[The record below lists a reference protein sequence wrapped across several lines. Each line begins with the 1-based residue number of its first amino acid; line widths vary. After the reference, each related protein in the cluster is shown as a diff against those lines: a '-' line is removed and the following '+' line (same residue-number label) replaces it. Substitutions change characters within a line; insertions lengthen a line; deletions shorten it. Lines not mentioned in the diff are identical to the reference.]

1 MDYYTAA
8 KKFIL
13 KNSRPLDMARWNY
26 LFENGSKEDVA
37 SVLKTYQNDDGGFA
51 NALEPDC
58 WNINSTPLQTW
69 VATQII
75 KEINLDDKNH
85 PIIKGILDYLSS
97 KDELDGHRW
106 HGLNTVVT
114 NDNYPHAHW
123 WSYRQKQESTYNPT
137 ASLIGF
143 ILKYAEKDTAIYRSA
158 CELSKEAYNYFK
170 KNFPLESMHEST
182 CFVELYH
189 YMKECSIFNLLDM
202 EEFKKLLQKQIK
214 QVITYDTKI
223 WSTDYICKP
232 SLFINSKSSD
242 FYLENK
248 DICDFEYEFILK
260 TQNEDGSWGVTWDWS
275 NYPEQWAI
283 SKNWWQS
290 DIIIKNIKYI
300 REFNL

>member
-1 MDYYTAA
+1 MDYYTAE

-26 LFENGSKEDVA
+26 LFEDGSKEDVI

-75 KEINLDDKNH
+75 KEINLEDKTH

-97 KDELDGHRW
+97 KDEFDGHRW

-114 NDNYPHAHW
+114 NDNYPHAPW
-123 WSYRQKQESTYNPT
+123 WSYKQKQELTYNPT

-143 ILKYAEKDTAIYRSA
+143 ILKYAEKDTAIYKSA
-158 CELSKEAYNYFK
+158 CELSKEAYDYFK
-170 KNFPLESMHEST
+170 NNFPLESMHESA
-182 CFVELYH
+182 CFVELYN

-202 EEFKKLLQKQIK
+202 KEFKKLLQKQIK

-248 DICDFEYEFILK
+248 EICDFEYEFILK
-260 TQNEDGSWGVTWDWS
+260 TQNEDGSWGVTWDW
-275 NYPEQWAI
+275 NDYPEQWAI

>member
-97 KDELDGHRW
+97 KDEFDGHRW

-114 NDNYPHAHW
+114 NDNYPHAPW

>member
-1 MDYYTAA
+1 MDYYTTA

-26 LFENGSKEDVA
+26 LFENGSKENVISA
-37 SVLKTYQNDDGGFA
+37 LKAYQNDDGGFA

-75 KEINLDDKNH
+75 KEINLEDKTH

-97 KDELDGHRW
+97 KDEFDGHRL

-114 NDNYPHAHW
+114 NDNYPHAPW
-123 WSYRQKQESTYNPT
+123 WSYRQKQ
-137 ASLIGF
+137 I
-143 ILKYAEKDTAIYRSA
+143 
-158 CELSKEAYNYFK
+158 K
-170 KNFPLESMHEST
+170 K
-182 CFVELYH
+182 
-189 YMKECSIFNLLDM
+189 
-202 EEFKKLLQKQIK
+202 
-214 QVITYDTKI
+214 VITYDTKI

-248 DICDFEYEFILK
+248 EICDFEYKFILK
-260 TQNEDGSWGVTWDWS
+260 TQNEDGSWGVTWEWND
-275 NYPEQWAI
+275 YPEQWSI

-300 REFNL
+300 RELN

>member
-1 MDYYTAA
+1 MDYYTLA

-26 LFENGSKEDVA
+26 LFENGSKEDVI

-51 NALEPDC
+51 NALEPNC

-75 KEINLDDKNH
+75 KEINLEDKTH
-85 PIIKGILDYLSS
+85 PIIKGILHYLSS
-97 KDELDGHRW
+97 KDEFDGHRW

-114 NDNYPHAHW
+114 NDNYPHAPW
-123 WSYRQKQESTYNPT
+123 WSYKQKQELTYNPT

-170 KNFPLESMHEST
+170 KNFPLESMHESA

-232 SLFINSKSSD
+232 SLFINSKLSD

-248 DICDFEYEFILK
+248 EICDFEYEFILK
-260 TQNEDGSWGVTWDWS
+260 TQNEDGSWGVTWDW
-275 NYPEQWAI
+275 NDYPEQWAI

-300 REFNL
+300 REFN

>member
-1 MDYYTAA
+1 MDYYTLA

-26 LFENGSKEDVA
+26 LFEDGSKEDVIK
-37 SVLKTYQNDDGGFA
+37 VLKTYQNDDGGFA

-75 KEINLDDKNH
+75 KEINLEDKTH

-97 KDELDGHRW
+97 KDEFDGHRW

-114 NDNYPHAHW
+114 NDNYPHAPW
-123 WSYRQKQESTYNPT
+123 WSYKQKQELTYNPT

-170 KNFPLESMHEST
+170 KNFPLESMHESA

-189 YMKECSIFNLLDM
+189 YMKECSIFNLFDM

-260 TQNEDGSWGVTWDWS
+260 TQNEDGSWGVTWDW
-275 NYPEQWAI
+275 NDYPEQWAI

-300 REFNL
+300 REFN

>member
-1 MDYYTAA
+1 MDYYTAS

-26 LFENGSKEDVA
+26 LFENGSKEEVISA
-37 SVLKTYQNDDGGFA
+37 LKAYQNDDGGFA

-75 KEINLDDKNH
+75 KEINLDDKKH

-97 KDELDGHRW
+97 KDEFDGHRW

-114 NDNYPHAHW
+114 NDNYPHAPW
-123 WSYRQKQESTYNPT
+123 RSYRQKQESTYNPT

-143 ILKYAEKDTAIYRSA
+143 ILKYAEKDTDIYKSA
-158 CELSKEAYNYFK
+158 CELSKEAYDYFK
-170 KNFPLESMHEST
+170 DNFPLESMHESA
-182 CFVELYH
+182 CFVELYD
-189 YMKECSIFNLLDM
+189 YIKECSILNLLDM
-202 EEFKKLLQKQIK
+202 KEFKRLLQKQIK

-223 WSTDYICKP
+223 WNTDYICKP

-248 DICDFEYEFILK
+248 EICDFEYQFILK
-260 TQNEDGSWGVTWDWS
+260 TQNEDGSWGVTWEWND
-275 NYPEQWAI
+275 YPEEWAI
-283 SKNWWQS
+283 SKNWWKS

-300 REFNL
+300 REFKL

>member
-97 KDELDGHRW
+97 KDEFDGHRW

-143 ILKYAEKDTAIYRSA
+143 ILKYAEKDTAIYSSA

-170 KNFPLESMHEST
+170 KIFPLESMHEST

>member
-97 KDELDGHRW
+97 KDEFDGHRW

>member
-1 MDYYTAA
+1 MDYYTSA

-13 KNSRPLDMARWNY
+13 KNSRPLDMARWNF
-26 LFENGSKEDVA
+26 LFENGSKEDVI

-75 KEINLDDKNH
+75 KEINLEDKTH

-97 KDELDGHRW
+97 NDEFDGHRW

-114 NDNYPHAHW
+114 NDNYPHAPW

-170 KNFPLESMHEST
+170 NNYPLESMHESA

-189 YMKECSIFNLLDM
+189 YMKECSIVNLLDM

-232 SLFINSKSSD
+232 SFFINSKSSD

-248 DICDFEYEFILK
+248 EICDFEYEFILK
-260 TQNEDGSWGVTWDWS
+260 TQNEDGSWGGTWEWDDYS
-275 NYPEQWAI
+275 EEWAI
-283 SKNWWQS
+283 SKNWWKS

-300 REFNL
+300 REFNR

>member
-26 LFENGSKEDVA
+26 LFEDGSKEDVIK
-37 SVLKTYQNDDGGFA
+37 VLKTYQNDDGGFA

-97 KDELDGHRW
+97 KDEFDGHRW

-114 NDNYPHAHW
+114 NDNYPHAPW

-170 KNFPLESMHEST
+170 KNFPLESMHESA

-248 DICDFEYEFILK
+248 EICDFEYEFILK

>member
-1 MDYYTAA
+1 MDYYTSA

-26 LFENGSKEDVA
+26 LFENGSKEDVI
-37 SVLKTYQNDDGGFA
+37 SILKTYQNDDGGFA

-75 KEINLDDKNH
+75 KEINLEDKTH

-97 KDELDGHRW
+97 NDEFDGHRW

-114 NDNYPHAHW
+114 NDNYPHASW

-158 CELSKEAYNYFK
+158 CELSKEAYNYL
-170 KNFPLESMHEST
+170 KNNYPLESMHESA

-189 YMKECSIFNLLDM
+189 YMKECSIVNLLDM

-232 SLFINSKSSD
+232 SFFINSKSSD

-248 DICDFEYEFILK
+248 EICDFEYEFILK
-260 TQNEDGSWGVTWDWS
+260 TQNEDGSWGVTWEWDD
-275 NYPEQWAI
+275 YYEEWAI
-283 SKNWWQS
+283 SKNWWKS

-300 REFNL
+300 REFNR

>member
-1 MDYYTAA
+1 MDYYTLA

-26 LFENGSKEDVA
+26 LFEDGSKEDVI

-97 KDELDGHRW
+97 KDEFYGHRW

-114 NDNYPHAHW
+114 NDNYPHAPW

-158 CELSKEAYNYFK
+158 CELSEEAYDYFK
-170 KNFPLESMHEST
+170 KNFPLESMHESA

-248 DICDFEYEFILK
+248 EICDFEYEFILK
-260 TQNEDGSWGVTWDWS
+260 TQNEDGSWGVTWDW
-275 NYPEQWAI
+275 NDYPEQWAI

-300 REFNL
+300 REFN

>member
-1 MDYYTAA
+1 MDYYTLA

-13 KNSRPLDMARWNY
+13 KNSRPLDIARWNY
-26 LFENGSKEDVA
+26 LFEDGSKEDVIK
-37 SVLKTYQNDDGGFA
+37 VLKTYQNDDGGFA
-51 NALEPDC
+51 NELEPDC

-75 KEINLDDKNH
+75 KEINLEDKTH

-97 KDELDGHRW
+97 KDEFDGHRW

-114 NDNYPHAHW
+114 NDDYPHAPW
-123 WSYRQKQESTYNPT
+123 WSYKQKQELTYNPT

-170 KNFPLESMHEST
+170 KNFPLESMHESA

-189 YMKECSIFNLLDM
+189 YMEECSIFNLLDM

-260 TQNEDGSWGVTWDWS
+260 TQNEDGSLGVTWDW
-275 NYPEQWAI
+275 NDYPEQWAI

-300 REFNL
+300 REFN

>member
-1 MDYYTAA
+1 MDYYTAS

-26 LFENGSKEDVA
+26 LFENGSKEDVI

-97 KDELDGHRW
+97 KDEFDGHRW

-114 NDNYPHAHW
+114 NDNYPHAPW
-123 WSYRQKQESTYNPT
+123 WSYSQKQELTYNPT

-170 KNFPLESMHEST
+170 KNFPLESMHESA

-189 YMKECSIFNLLDM
+189 YIKECSIFNLLDM
-202 EEFKKLLQKQIK
+202 KEFKKLLQKQIK

-232 SLFINSKSSD
+232 SLFINSKSSE

-248 DICDFEYEFILK
+248 EICDFEYEFILK
-260 TQNEDGSWGVTWDWS
+260 TQNEDGSWGVTWDW
-275 NYPEQWAI
+275 NDYPEQWAI

>member
-1 MDYYTAA
+1 MDYYTLA

-26 LFENGSKEDVA
+26 LFEDGSKEDVI

-97 KDELDGHRW
+97 KDEFDGHRW

-114 NDNYPHAHW
+114 NDNYPHAPW

-158 CELSKEAYNYFK
+158 CELSEEAYDYFK
-170 KNFPLESMHEST
+170 KNFPLESMHESA

-189 YMKECSIFNLLDM
+189 YMKECSILNLFDM

-248 DICDFEYEFILK
+248 EICDFEYEFILK
-260 TQNEDGSWGVTWDWS
+260 TQNEDGSWEVTWDW
-275 NYPEQWAI
+275 NDYPEQWAI

>member
-26 LFENGSKEDVA
+26 LFEDGSKEDVIK
-37 SVLKTYQNDDGGFA
+37 VLKTYQNDDGGFA

-97 KDELDGHRW
+97 KDEFDGHRW

-170 KNFPLESMHEST
+170 KNFPLESMHESA

-248 DICDFEYEFILK
+248 EICDFEYEFILK
-260 TQNEDGSWGVTWDWS
+260 TQNEDGSWGVTWDW
-275 NYPEQWAI
+275 NDYPEQWAI

>member
-1 MDYYTAA
+1 MDYYTLA

-26 LFENGSKEDVA
+26 LFEDGSKEDVI

-97 KDELDGHRW
+97 KDEFDGHRW

-114 NDNYPHAHW
+114 NDNYPHAPW
-123 WSYRQKQESTYNPT
+123 WSYKQKQELTYNPT

-158 CELSKEAYNYFK
+158 CELSEEAYDYFK
-170 KNFPLESMHEST
+170 KNFPLESMHESA
-182 CFVELYH
+182 CFVELYN

-248 DICDFEYEFILK
+248 EICDFEYEFILK
-260 TQNEDGSWGVTWDWS
+260 TQNEDGSWGVTWDW
-275 NYPEQWAI
+275 NDYPEQWAI

-300 REFNL
+300 REFN

>member
-1 MDYYTAA
+1 MDYYTLA

-13 KNSRPLDMARWNY
+13 KNSRPLDIARWNY
-26 LFENGSKEDVA
+26 LFEDGSKEDVIK
-37 SVLKTYQNDDGGFA
+37 VLKTYQNDDGGFA

-75 KEINLDDKNH
+75 KEINLEDKTH

-97 KDELDGHRW
+97 KDEFDGHRW

-114 NDNYPHAHW
+114 NDDYPHAPW
-123 WSYRQKQESTYNPT
+123 WSYKQKQELTYNPT

>member
-1 MDYYTAA
+1 MDYYTRA

-13 KNSRPLDMARWNY
+13 RNSRPLDMARWNY
-26 LFENGSKEDVA
+26 LFENGSKEDVI
-37 SVLKTYQNDDGGFA
+37 SILETYQNTDGGFA

-85 PIIKGILDYLSS
+85 PIIKGILNYLSS
-97 KDELDGHRW
+97 NDEFDGHRW
-106 HGLNTVVT
+106 KGLNTVVT
-114 NDNYPHAHW
+114 NDNYPHAPW
-123 WSYRQKQESTYNPT
+123 WSYSQEHELTYNPT

-143 ILKYAEKDTAIYRSA
+143 ILKYAEKDTDIYKSA

-170 KNFPLESMHEST
+170 KSFPLESMHESA
-182 CFVELYH
+182 CFVELYD
-189 YMKECSIFNLLDM
+189 YMKECSICDLINM
-202 EEFKKLLQKQIK
+202 EEFKNLLQKQIK
-214 QVITYDTKI
+214 KVITYDTKI
-223 WSTDYICKP
+223 WNTDYVCKP

-248 DICDFEYEFILK
+248 DICDFECQFILK
-260 TQNEDGSWGVTWDWS
+260 TQNNDGSWKVTWDWN
-275 NYPEQWAI
+275 NYFEEWAI
-283 SKNWWQS
+283 SKNWWKS

-300 REFNL
+300 KEFN

>member
-1 MDYYTAA
+1 M
-8 KKFIL
+8 K
-13 KNSRPLDMARWNY
+13 
-26 LFENGSKEDVA
+26 
-37 SVLKTYQNDDGGFA
+37 
-51 NALEPDC
+51 C
-58 WNINSTPLQTW
+58 
-69 VATQII
+69 
-75 KEINLDDKNH
+75 
-85 PIIKGILDYLSS
+85 
-97 KDELDGHRW
+97 
-106 HGLNTVVT
+106 
-114 NDNYPHAHW
+114 
-123 WSYRQKQESTYNPT
+123 
-137 ASLIGF
+137 
-143 ILKYAEKDTAIYRSA
+143 AEKDTAIYRSA

>member
-1 MDYYTAA
+1 MDYYTLA

-13 KNSRPLDMARWNY
+13 KNSRPLDIARWNY
-26 LFENGSKEDVA
+26 LFEDGSKEDVIK
-37 SVLKTYQNDDGGFA
+37 VLKTYQNDDGGFA

-75 KEINLDDKNH
+75 KEINLEDKTH

-97 KDELDGHRW
+97 KDEFDGHRW

-114 NDNYPHAHW
+114 NDDYPHAPW
-123 WSYRQKQESTYNPT
+123 WSYKQKQELTYNPT

-170 KNFPLESMHEST
+170 KNFPLESMHESA

-189 YMKECSIFNLLDM
+189 YMEECSIFNLFDM

-260 TQNEDGSWGVTWDWS
+260 TQNEDGSWGVTWDW
-275 NYPEQWAI
+275 NDYPEQWAI

-300 REFNL
+300 REFN

>member
-26 LFENGSKEDVA
+26 LFEDGSKEDVIK
-37 SVLKTYQNDDGGFA
+37 VLKTYQNDDGGFA

-97 KDELDGHRW
+97 KDEFDGHRW

-114 NDNYPHAHW
+114 NDNYPHAPW
-123 WSYRQKQESTYNPT
+123 WSYKQKQEVTYNLT

-170 KNFPLESMHEST
+170 KNFPLESMHESA

-248 DICDFEYEFILK
+248 EICDFEYQFILK
-260 TQNEDGSWGVTWDWS
+260 TQNEDGSWGVTWEWND
-275 NYPEQWAI
+275 YPEEWAI
-283 SKNWWQS
+283 SKNWWKS

-300 REFNL
+300 REFKL

>member
-1 MDYYTAA
+1 MDYYTAS

-26 LFENGSKEDVA
+26 LFENGSKEDVI

-97 KDELDGHRW
+97 KDEFDGHRW

-114 NDNYPHAHW
+114 NDNYPHAPW

-170 KNFPLESMHEST
+170 KNFPLESMHESA

-189 YMKECSIFNLLDM
+189 YIKECSIFNLLDM
-202 EEFKKLLQKQIK
+202 KEFKKLLQKQIK

-232 SLFINSKSSD
+232 SLFINSKSSE

-248 DICDFEYEFILK
+248 EICDFEYEFILK
-260 TQNEDGSWGVTWDWS
+260 TQNEDGSWGVTWEWND
-275 NYPEQWAI
+275 YPEEWAI
-283 SKNWWQS
+283 SKNWWKS

-300 REFNL
+300 REFKL

>member
-1 MDYYTAA
+1 MDYYTLA

-26 LFENGSKEDVA
+26 LFEDGSKEDVIK
-37 SVLKTYQNDDGGFA
+37 VLKTYQNDDGGFA

-97 KDELDGHRW
+97 KDEFDGHRW

-114 NDNYPHAHW
+114 NDNYPHAPW

-170 KNFPLESMHEST
+170 KNFPLESMHESA

-248 DICDFEYEFILK
+248 EICDFEYEFILK
-260 TQNEDGSWGVTWDWS
+260 TQNEDGSWGVTWDW
-275 NYPEQWAI
+275 NDYPEQWAI

>member
-97 KDELDGHRW
+97 KDEFDGHRW

-300 REFNL
+300 REFKL